1 MKKKKVILK
10 ISKIIGIIIY
20 LLLLTILFFS
30 TFIKKEFGDISF
42 EQLTYNITNSEGAN
56 YDVVITGLKYILF
69 RISII
74 TTFIIIGCFIIKK
87 IKNSTDKKEK
97 NKKIYVILAISILF
111 FGILTLYKSYILLN
125 IHEYRISQRSASN
138 IFEDYYINASDIELE
153 FPKKKRNLIYIF
165 AESMESTNVSKE
177 NGGITEKSFIPNLE
191 KLALNNINFS
201 NTEQIGGAIQLN
213 NTSWTIAGLT
223 SQTAGT
229 PLKVAVQGNSYT
241 GYSES
246 LPGVY
251 SLGDILKENG
261 YNNYFMIGSD
271 AEFGGRKDYFAQHG
285 DYTIYDY
292 NYAKETNLIES
303 DYYVWWGYEDKKLFE
318 NAKDKILEAAKKEEP
333 FNFTLLTV
341 DTHATDG
348 YMDSS
353 CKKVFDEAY
362 ANAIYCSDKKISEF
376 VNWIMKQDFYE
387 NTTIIITGDHLTMQ
401 YDFYDSF
408 NPKENNYQ
416 RTIYNAIINSPIK
429 PINEKNRL
437 FSSFDIFPTT
447 LASLGVKID
456 GNKLGLGVNLFSEEE
471 TLLEKYGKEYMN
483 TEIAKKSFYYDNV
496 ILGDTYYEMQEEIE
510 KENNKEETKNTKT
523 TKEDK
528 KTK

>member
-1 MKKKKVILK
+1 M
-10 ISKIIGIIIY
+10 
-20 LLLLTILFFS
+20 
-30 TFIKKEFGDISF
+30 
-42 EQLTYNITNSEGAN
+42 
-56 YDVVITGLKYILF
+56 
-69 RISII
+69 
-74 TTFIIIGCFIIKK
+74 
-87 IKNSTDKKEK
+87 
-97 NKKIYVILAISILF
+97 
-111 FGILTLYKSYILLN
+111 LYKSYILLN
-125 IHEYRISQRSASN
+125 IDEYITSQKSASS
-138 IFEDYYINASDIELE
+138 IFEDHYIDPKEIELE
-153 FPKKKRNLIYIF
+153 FPKEKRNLIYIF

-191 KLALNNINFS
+191 KLALNYINFS

-213 NTSWTIAGLT
+213 NTSWTIAGLV

-271 AEFGGRKDYFAQHG
+271 SEFGGRKDYFEQHG

-292 NYAKETNLIES
+292 IYAKETSLIAS

-318 NAKDKILEAAKKEEP
+318 NAKDKILEASKKEEP

-353 CKKVFDEAY
+353 CKEVFEETY
-362 ANAIYCSDKKISEF
+362 ANAIYCSDQKIASF
-376 VNWIMKQDFYE
+376 VNWIMKQEFYE

-408 NPKENNYQ
+408 NIKENKYQ
-416 RTIYNAIINSPIK
+416 RTIYNAIINSPIE

-437 FSSFDIFPTT
+437 FSSFDLFPTT
-447 LASLGVKID
+447 LASLGVKIN
-456 GNKLGLGVNLFSEEE
+456 GNRLGLGVNLFSEEK
-471 TLLEKYGKEYMN
+471 TLLEEYGKEHIN
-483 TEIAKKSFYYDNV
+483 AEIAKKSFYYDNV

-510 KENNKEETKNTKT
+510 KEKQENEETTVK
-523 TKEDK
+523 KE
-528 KTK
+528 